1 MINSAENGVI
11 KRIKTGIKGLDQ
23 LLKGGIPKA
32 VNILII
38 GAPGAGK
45 TTLAREIIYS
55 SLKNNLKVIYIT
67 TAEPPSN
74 IKKQMNLMKCNIS
87 EYKEKIKFIDGY
99 SWRISINQREKAEYQ
114 LSGITKLNELEQLFK
129 KAITEMQINSDAVIL
144 FDSLSDLLLHTEE
157 TSVFKLIQLITGKI
171 KSINSNGIFLIESG
185 IHDERQVSTINY
197 IMDGTIEMRINE
209 NKRQIR
215 IKRMADTLH
224 PLQWIDFKIT
234 AGVEIKIEEFF
245 K

>member
-1 MINSAENGVI
+1 MINPAENGVI
-11 KRIKTGIKGLDQ
+11 KRIKTGIKGLDY

-32 VNILII
+32 TNILIT

-114 LSGITKLNELEQLFK
+114 LSSITKLNELEQLFK

-157 TSVFKLIQLITGKI
+157 KSVFKLIQLITGEI

-224 PLQWIDFKIT
+224 PLKWIDFKIT
-234 AGVEIKIEEFF
+234 EKVEIKIEEFF